1 MSNLIINERIEI
13 PAEELK
19 ISSVRSSGPGG
30 QNVNKVNTKVI
41 LRWNVYASDSISPTV
56 KRRLLLALGHRVSK
70 EGWLTIT
77 SQRHRLR
84 SRNHEDCLSKLRVMI
99 LDAAKTLKRRK
110 PTRPTMAS
118 KLKRRRD
125 KQKKSDKKKLR
136 HLPKLDD

>member
-19 ISSVRSSGPGG
+19 ISSVRSRGPGG

-41 LRWNVYASDSISPTV
+41 LRWNVVASESISPTV
-56 KRRLLLALGHRVSK
+56 KRRLLLSLGHRVSK

-77 SQRHRLR
+77 SQRYRLR
-84 SRNHEDCLSKLRVMI
+84 SRNHKDCLSKLRVMI

-110 PTRPTMAS
+110 STRPTMTS
-118 KLKRRRD
+118 KLKRRHD
-125 KQKKSDKKKLR
+125 KHKKSEKAASLA
-136 HLPKLDD
+136 